1 MLWRK
6 GFPAGSPHV
15 PGHAPA
21 GLAAAVSLFAAMA
34 LPSGEAL
41 ADNPTEFFGHVNPS
55 FHDGSACST
64 KFRVPSNVE
73 TQCANMGWTNKTGG
87 TFHYAKN
94 ECIQYGDLV
103 VTVNQK
109 KFIDGH
115 YHLDNSTKKY
125 TTVIVTNVRD
135 MNCCADRSDLC
146 LRQEVEASDAGFISR
161 WTGEGLTYAD
171 HDVSTHEKRYK
182 HCQDYSD
189 SIYCEVDPS
198 GDAFTAPRCTEDIT
212 IEGITPCEDLVTAH
226 QCADKFAKS
235 GALQTGIYN
244 FRLGNLKCAFS
255 TGDWDDYNAST
266 DLDQCVIETRCP
278 TGSVTYVRDG
288 AILDPPE
295 VEYVENTITDSLLY
309 IGTYVNCSGTLEKLR
324 CSQ

>member
-1 MLWRK
+1 MPGRK
-6 GFPAGSPHV
+6 GFPAGPPHV
-15 PGHAPA
+15 SGMTPA
-21 GLAAAVSLFAAMA
+21 GLAAAVSLFAAMT
-34 LPSGEAL
+34 LPSGSAL
-41 ADNPTEFFGHVNPS
+41 ADVGASFFGHANPS
-55 FHDGSACST
+55 LHSTHAC
-64 KFRVPSNVE
+64 KEKYRVPSNTE

-94 ECIQYGDLV
+94 ECIEYGDLV
-103 VTVNQK
+103 VTVDHK
-109 KFIDGH
+109 KFYDHH
-115 YHLDNSTKKY
+115 YHLDNSNKKY
-125 TTVIVTNVRD
+125 TTVAIANTRD
-135 MNCCADRSDLC
+135 MNCCANRSDLC
-146 LRQEVEASDAGFISR
+146 LRQEVEANDAGIISR
-161 WTGEGLTYAD
+161 WTGTGVTYAD

-182 HCQDYSD
+182 HCQDYPD

-198 GDAFTAPRCTEDIT
+198 EDAFTAPVCTEDIT

-226 QCADKFAKS
+226 DCGDKFARS
-235 GALQTGIYN
+235 RALQTGIYN

-255 TGDWDDYNAST
+255 TGDWSGYSAAT
-266 DLDQCVIETRCP
+266 DLNQCVIETRCP

-295 VEYVENTITDSLLY
+295 VEYVENTITDTLLY